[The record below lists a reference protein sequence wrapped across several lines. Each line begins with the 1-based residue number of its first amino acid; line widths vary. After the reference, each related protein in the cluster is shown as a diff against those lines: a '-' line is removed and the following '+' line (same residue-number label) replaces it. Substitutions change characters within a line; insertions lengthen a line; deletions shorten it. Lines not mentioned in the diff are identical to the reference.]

1 MDIIELFDES
11 TITLDLKGTTKD
23 EIIDEMVTLLDQGGV
38 LADKEAYKKEIYARE
53 AQSSTGLGFDI
64 AIPHAKTAA
73 VNTPRVAFG
82 KSADGFDFAS
92 EDGEKAHLI
101 FMIAATDTDSNL
113 HLQALA
119 TLSRNLIKA
128 PFREKLLAAQSSAE
142 VMQVLKEI

>member
-1 MDIIELFDES
+1 MNIIELFDEA
-11 TITLDLKGTTKD
+11 TINLDLQGETKD
-23 EIIDEMVTLLDQGGV
+23 DVIAEMITMLDDNGV
-38 LADKEAYKKEIYARE
+38 LNDKEAYKEAIYARE

-73 VNTPRVAFG
+73 VKTPRV
-82 KSADGFDFAS
+82 GFAISKKGFEFAS

-119 TLSRNLIKA
+119 TLSRNLIKKD
-128 PFREKLLAAQSSAE
+128 FREKLLACE
-142 VMQVLKEI
+142 TKGQVLDVLGTL